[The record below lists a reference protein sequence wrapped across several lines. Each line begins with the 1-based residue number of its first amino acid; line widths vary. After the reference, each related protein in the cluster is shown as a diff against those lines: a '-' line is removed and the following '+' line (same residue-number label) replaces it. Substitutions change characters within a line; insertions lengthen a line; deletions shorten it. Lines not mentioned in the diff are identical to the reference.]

1 MIQMIK
7 FLKITTILLTLSIQL
22 TYSQIFYDESDVDEN
37 YDPKQD
43 MIIQEIQEFKL
54 KFFKGDTIRYRVSSH
69 DSIIVDYD
77 AAIVKTRFELYEII
91 CDSVSKNGR
100 FHLRMRLKSYIADE
114 KKGKMAPVRR
124 ETHTWVGR
132 EVFLTI
138 DSLGRRYRVGIDDS
152 TLYSMSPGGAF
163 QPSLFVPFGD
173 TYKFIN
179 ESWSINSLDTLVEN
193 GCPFPLARQA
203 FLFRAERPIDTLD
216 HESVRFRFIRTAQ
229 GAVTVISE
237 DTKIRID
244 AVLNGAGNMIISSAD
259 FLPVHHFANIEQKM
273 KLKYPDDTELPIW
286 HFNSTDFVIDD
297 IKPGPGRLTFR
308 EQNKKAKEELDKKVN
323 K

>member
-1 MIQMIK
+1 MLK
-7 FLKITTILLTLSIQL
+7 FLMILAILSTLSIQL

-43 MIIQEIQEFKL
+43 MIIHEIQEFKL

-77 AAIVKTRFELYEII
+77 DAIVKTRFELYEVI
-91 CDSVSKNGR
+91 CDSVSKNNR

-114 KKGKMAPVRR
+114 RKGRMAPVRR
-124 ETHTWVGR
+124 ETHTWIGR
-132 EVFLTI
+132 EVYLTL
-138 DSLGRRYRVGIDDS
+138 DSLGRRHGVGIDDS

-193 GCPFPLARQA
+193 GCPLPLVREA
-203 FLFRAERPIDTLD
+203 FLFRAEHPIDTLD

-229 GAVTVISE
+229 GAVTVIAD
-237 DTKIRID
+237 DTKMRID
-244 AVLNGAGNMIISSAD
+244 AVLNGSGNMIISTID
-259 FLPVHHFANIEQKM
+259 YLPIHQFANIEQKM

-297 IKPGPGRLTFR
+297 IKPGPGRLAFR
-308 EQNKKAKEELDKKVN
+308 EQNKKAKLDLEKK
-323 K
+323 